1 MAKLQYNY
9 PSLLERRRTNTHTHT
24 LAKREQASAIVVQYK
39 EQNKS
44 AACWHAGQRP
54 SPVDIWHT
62 ALSGD
67 RHEKEKFI
75 WNMAN
80 GALLPGCD
88 IANWHICSSFDLLLK
103 RRIFGGWLGG
113 TRGDNPQCGFF
124 ILSVLGPAAHSLFP
138 YPKNIPTYQSLKID
152 LIYTLGILLEKLTQY
167 LHGGR
172 LTCCRKVP
180 SFKPDTTIVLACGK
194 LYIL

>member
-1 MAKLQYNY
+1 M
-9 PSLLERRRTNTHTHT
+9 
-24 LAKREQASAIVVQYK
+24 V
-39 EQNKS
+39 
-44 AACWHAGQRP
+44 
-54 SPVDIWHT
+54 
-62 ALSGD
+62 
-67 RHEKEKFI
+67 
-75 WNMAN
+75 
-80 GALLPGCD
+80 
-88 IANWHICSSFDLLLK
+88 
-103 RRIFGGWLGG
+103 GG

-180 SFKPDTTIVLACGK
+180 SLKPDNYCFSMWKTLYSLTFGNNQSIVLRKKINTLLHSKPLNQSSRISKSQRTRPHPGFSTRLWCVNIKKVLSLG
-194 LYIL
+194 LYRHSSFCLLCHQMFCEWIKMVAATATPLELQFVPLIH